1 MFIFCFLG
9 LVLCVIG
16 WVVGLMRLVGLC
28 IILLGGENISFVVG
42 FVMYINSTL
51 GALGH
56 LDVELED
63 YHMW

>member
-16 WVVGLMRLVGLC
+16 WVVGLMRLVR
-28 IILLGGENISFVVG
+28 IILLGDGNISFDVG

-56 LDVELED
+56 LYVELEA